1 MTETDP
7 YCWPGTDCLQ
17 NKLGITDADQLSEVE
32 FRLAS
37 IREVQASRM
46 IIPGG
51 YGLDHLQCF
60 HRHLFSDIYPWA
72 GQTRRVDIS
81 KPGARFCH
89 WRYIDDQVSTVLG
102 RLSDDGFLLG
112 LRPDAFVEAL
122 AHYYGELN
130 VCHPFREGN
139 GRTIRSFLR
148 QLAAAAGY
156 LLDWSELN
164 PEANIT
170 ACQQHLAT
178 TDPSLLITVLGPVVR
193 RLP

>member
-1 MTETDP
+1 M
-7 YCWPGTDCLQ
+7 
-17 NKLGITDADQLSEVE
+17 
-32 FRLAS
+32 
-37 IREVQASRM
+37 
-46 IIPGG
+46 
-51 YGLDHLQCF
+51 
-60 HRHLFSDIYPWA
+60 YPWA
-72 GQTRRVDIS
+72 GETRTVDIS

-89 WRYIDDQVSTVLG
+89 WRFINDQVSAILS
-102 RLSDDGFLLG
+102 RLPEDSFLLG

-164 PEANIT
+164 AEANIT
-170 ACQQHLAT
+170 ACQQHLITADL
-178 TDPSLLITVLGPVVR
+178 DPLITVLRPVVR
-193 RLP
+193 RLT